1 METLLYNEEIKAMLN
16 YIQNSTEKNAT
27 NSVIQEIHKYVE
39 DVRIQPEVKEEYMTL
54 EDIIYYEREEER
66 LATQLQAILDLLEDY
81 GEIPDTL
88 KQRLEEE
95 IRFDVLKEW
104 HKLAAK
110 VESISEF
117 EEKMEA
123 VRESVLKQ
131 QGRTT

>member
-1 METLLYNEEIKAMLN
+1 MLN

-27 NSVIQEIHKYVE
+27 NSVIREIHKSVE
-39 DVRIQPEVKEEYMTL
+39 DVRLQPEVKEEYMTL
-54 EDIIYYEREEER
+54 EDIIYFEREEER
-66 LATQLQAILDLLEDY
+66 VQAILDLLEDY
-81 GEIPDTL
+81 GEIPDSL

-95 IRFDVLKEW
+95 IRFDVLKAW

-110 VESISEF
+110 VESISDF